1 MLYSFK
7 KIISTMYLTLW
18 YYSFPWTDTCNVI
31 CFCIF
36 QKHFDYKDQ
45 NFINLEKLIENIR
58 ILSHHRSK

>member
-1 MLYSFK
+1 
-7 KIISTMYLTLW
+7 MYLTLW